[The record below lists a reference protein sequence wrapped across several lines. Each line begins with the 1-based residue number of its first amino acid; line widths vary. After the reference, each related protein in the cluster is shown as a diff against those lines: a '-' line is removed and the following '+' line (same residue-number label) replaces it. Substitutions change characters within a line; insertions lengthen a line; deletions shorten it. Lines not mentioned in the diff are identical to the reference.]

1 MFVLRI
7 QHDVSSYDD
16 WKKVFDSD
24 PVDRRGGGVRRYRI
38 HRAVLDPALVMI
50 DLEFD
55 TRAEAEQFHQR
66 LRGVWEGPGRAVMS
80 NARAQVVETVEA
92 TET

>member
-1 MFVLRI
+1 
-7 QHDVSSYDD
+7 
-16 WKKVFDSD
+16 
-24 PVDRRGGGVRRYRI
+24 
-38 HRAVLDPALVMI
+38 MI

-66 LRGVWEGPGRAVMS
+66 LRGVWEGPGREVMS